1 MAAQQSGF
9 RSAGMATFLGNIR
22 YVAWTGIALALIFL
36 IAYAVVGQGASLFD
50 HNVIQVFLRWSHVL
64 VGIMWIG
71 HLYYFNFTQIPN
83 VPKIPEEHRGPAISK
98 VIAPAALY
106 WFRHG
111 AALTLVTGVL
121 LAINQGYLLQAYTL
135 GAVEGFA
142 VGKHIFIGIGMWL
155 ATIMFINVWFII
167 WPNQQRA
174 LNIDDRFPD
183 LTKEQRAGHAKTA
196 MLFSRTNT
204 LLSVPMLV
212 AMTGA
217 QTLG

>member
-1 MAAQQSGF
+1 
-9 RSAGMATFLGNIR
+9 MATFLGNIR
-22 YVAWTGIALALIFL
+22 YVAWTGIALAMLFL
-36 IAYAVVGQGASLFD
+36 LAYAVVGQGRGLTDYGTVQA
-50 HNVIQVFLRWSHVL
+50 FLRWSHVL

-111 AALTLVTGVL
+111 AALTLATGVA
-121 LAINQGYLLQAYTL
+121 LAWHSGYLIEAYTL
-135 GAVEGFA
+135 GFSEGFA
-142 VGKHIFIGIGMWL
+142 TPKHIFIGVGMWM
-155 ATIMFINVWFII
+155 ATIMFINVWAII

-174 LNIDDRFPD
+174 LNIDDRYPD

-204 LLSVPMLV
+204 LLSVPMLI

-217 QTLG
+217 QSLN

>member
-1 MAAQQSGF
+1 
-9 RSAGMATFLGNIR
+9 MATFLGNIR
-22 YVAWTGIALALIFL
+22 YVAWTGIGLALLFL
-36 IAYAVVGQGASLFD
+36 LSYAVVGQGRGLGDDVVVQA
-50 HNVIQVFLRWSHVL
+50 FLRWSHVL
-64 VGIMWIG
+64 AGIMWIG
-71 HLYYFNFTQIPN
+71 HLYYFNFTQMPN

-111 AALTLVTGVL
+111 AAVTLVTGVL
-121 LAINQGYLLQAYTL
+121 LAWHSGYLIEAYTL
-135 GAVEGFA
+135 GLSEGFA
-142 VGKHIFIGIGMWL
+142 TPKHIFIGIGMWL
-155 ATIMFINVWFII
+155 ATIMFINVWAII

-174 LNIDDRFPD
+174 LNIDDRYPD

-204 LLSVPMLV
+204 LLSIPMLI

-217 QTLG
+217 QTLN

>member
-1 MAAQQSGF
+1 MAN
-9 RSAGMATFLGNIR
+9 FLGNIR
-22 YVAWTGIALALIFL
+22 YVAWTGIGLALIFL
-36 IAYAVVGQGASLFD
+36 ISYAVMGQGRALTDES
-50 HNVIQVFLRWSHVL
+50 VVQAFLRWSHVL
-64 VGIMWIG
+64 SGIMWIG

-83 VPKIPEEHRGPAISK
+83 VTKIPEEHRGPAISK

-121 LAINQGYLLQAYTL
+121 LAWNQRYLIEAYTL
-135 GAVEGFA
+135 GLSEGFA
-142 VGKHIFIGIGMWL
+142 TPKHIFIGIGMWL

-183 LTKEQRAGHAKTA
+183 LSKEQRAGHAKTA

-217 QTLG
+217 QTLN